1 MNDTLP
7 QRDSAALQERLR
19 QAVALRRQGDLAGTE
34 RLLREVLDIDA
45 QNYDALHML
54 GVLASEKGDGEKA
67 VGLIEAALRID
78 AGQAAAHYN
87 LGNAMRLLK
96 RHAEAIQ
103 CYDRAIALNPG
114 HGGAHNNRANSLFDI
129 RRFDEAVA
137 GFDRALAINP
147 GAAEIWHNRGKA
159 LAELDNAQEAIAS
172 FKRALELGGD
182 ATRLAYELA
191 ALGAGN
197 APPAA
202 PEQFIANLF
211 DNYADTFDRHLVDQL
226 GYNAPRATIDVVKRM
241 TARNDLDV
249 LDLGCGTGLCAPLL
263 DPIAKSLTG
272 VDLSPKML
280 EKARALGLYDALF
293 QENVDAFLA
302 QRIAEFDLVIATDL
316 FIYIGDLREIFAGTA
331 RALRPRGLFA
341 FSVEQC
347 TGRDFLL
354 QASKRYAQSEPY
366 LRRLASDHGF
376 TICCIEPCFIRK
388 ERNFDIH
395 GLTAV
400 LQRA

>member
-1 MNDTLP
+1 
-7 QRDSAALQERLR
+7 
-19 QAVALRRQGDLAGTE
+19 
-34 RLLREVLDIDA
+34 
-45 QNYDALHML
+45 ML
-54 GVLASEKGDGEKA
+54 GVLASENGDGKTA
-67 VGLIEAALRID
+67 VDLIEAALRID

-87 LGNAMRLLK
+87 LGNALRLLK
-96 RHAEAIQ
+96 RHVDAVQ
-103 CYDRAIALNPG
+103 CYDRAIALNPE
-114 HGGAHNNRANSLFDI
+114 HGGAHNNRANCLFDN
-129 RRFDEAVA
+129 RRFNEAVT

-159 LAELDNAQEAIAS
+159 LAELNIAQEAIAS

-191 ALGAGN
+191 SLGAGN

-202 PEQFIANLF
+202 PEQFIASLF
-211 DNYADTFDRHLVDQL
+211 DNYAETFDRHLVDQL
-226 GYNAPRATIDVVKRM
+226 HYSAPLATINAVKRF
-241 TARNDLDV
+241 TVADNLDV

-293 QENVDAFLA
+293 NANVDTFLT
-302 QRIAEFDLVIATDL
+302 QHVAEFDLVVATDL

-331 RALRPRGLFA
+331 RALKPRGLFA

-347 TGRDFLL
+347 TDRDFFL
-354 QASKRYAQSEPY
+354 QPSKRYAQSEPY
-366 LRRLASDHGF
+366 LRRLAADRGF
-376 TICCIEPCFIRK
+376 TVQCIEPCFIRK
-388 ERNFDIH
+388 DGNSDIH
-395 GLTAV
+395 GLIAV
-400 LQRA
+400 LQRI